1 VAKKNMPKYSVVLKI
16 KITLSLKMK
25 LLTSERTRA
34 WDAYTIEHEPI
45 SSINLM
51 ERASMVFTDW
61 FLTQFNSENTVYIF
75 CGTGNN
81 GGDGL
86 AIARLL
92 HHSFF
97 NVKIFICTLSNAE
110 SDDFKINLSR
120 LPGRAE
126 ILMGYLHEGDI
137 FPMIEKEAIIID
149 AILGSGLSRPVTGY
163 WASFFEYLNETHNDI
178 VSVDIP
184 SGLFSDKTLRNTEPA
199 FSGVAIEAKHVFS
212 FETPK
217 LSFLIPENQHF
228 IQSFYFKTIGLKQDF
243 LDTIESN
250 NIYITHNFIKNLC
263 KKRDKFSHKGTHGHA
278 LLVVGSFGMAGA
290 AVLAARACMRSG
302 VGLLT
307 VHTPQ
312 CNRLI
317 LQTSIPEAMVR
328 TDADEFAISQNN
340 DSIIYEA
347 IGIGCGIGKAGRTAS
362 ALKIYLSQTTKPMV
376 IDADALN
383 LIADNPEML
392 LVIPKHSILTPHP
405 KEFERL
411 FGKTKDD
418 FERLELL
425 RNKAKSL
432 KINILLKG
440 AHTIVANTEGVCF
453 FNSTG
458 NAGMA
463 TAGSG
468 DVLTGIITG
477 LLAQDYEPTNAAIL
491 GVYLHG
497 LAGDLAAEKIGQ
509 EALIASDIIEHLGF
523 AFKNLTAKLQN

>member
-1 VAKKNMPKYSVVLKI
+1 
-16 KITLSLKMK
+16 MK
-25 LLTSERTRA
+25 LLNIQQIQA
-34 WDAYTIEHEPI
+34 WDTYTIQHEPI
-45 SSINLM
+45 ASIDLM
-51 ERASMVFTDW
+51 ERASEVFFQW
-61 FLTQFNSENTVYIF
+61 FSTLYNAENTVYVL

-92 HHSFF
+92 HYDFYTVKVIICHLTHSE
-97 NVKIFICTLSNAE
+97 SN
-110 SDDFKINLSR
+110 DYKTNLAR
-120 LPGRAE
+120 LPHRAE
-126 ILMGYLHEGDI
+126 ILRGPLHEGNP
-137 FPMIEKEAIIID
+137 FPTFEKGAIVID
-149 AILGSGLSRPVTGY
+149 AMLGSGLTRPVTGY
-163 WASFFEYLNETHNDI
+163 WASFFEHLNELGNDI
-178 VSVDIP
+178 VSVDMP
-184 SGLFSDKTLRNTEPA
+184 SGLFADKTLKNTE
-199 FSGVAIEAKHVFS
+199 GVAIEAKYVFS
-212 FETPK
+212 FEIPK
-217 LSFLIPENQHF
+217 LAFFMPENQWF
-228 IQSFYFKTIGLKQDF
+228 IQSFFYQSIGLKQDF
-243 LDTIESN
+243 LDKIDAE
-250 NIYITHNFIKNLC
+250 NIYITPHFIKNIF
-263 KKRDKFSHKGTHGHA
+263 KKRTKFSHKGTHGHA

-290 AVLAARACMRSG
+290 AVLAARACMRAG

-317 LQTSIPEAMVR
+317 LQTTIPEAMVR

-340 DSIIYEA
+340 DAVSYQA
-347 IGIGCGIGKAGRTAS
+347 IGIGSGIGKAGRTAG
-362 ALKIYLSQTTKPMV
+362 ALKNYLSQTTLPMV

-392 LVIPKHSILTPHP
+392 SLIPKHSILTPHP

-440 AHTIVANTEGVCF
+440 AHTIVANTEGVCY

-458 NAGMA
+458 NSGMA

-468 DVLTGIITG
+468 DVLTGIITAF
-477 LLAQDYEPTNAAIL
+477 LAQGYEPSQAGIL
-491 GVYLHG
+491 GVYIHG
-497 LAGDLAAEKIGQ
+497 LAGDLAAEKMGQ
-509 EALIASDIIEHLGF
+509 EALIAGDIVDNLGA
-523 AFKNLTAKLQN
+523 AFLAI

>member
-1 VAKKNMPKYSVVLKI
+1 LK
-16 KITLSLKMK
+16 
-25 LLTSERTRA
+25 
-34 WDAYTIEHEPI
+34 
-45 SSINLM
+45 
-51 ERASMVFTDW
+51 
-61 FLTQFNSENTVYIF
+61 
-75 CGTGNN
+75 
-81 GGDGL
+81 
-86 AIARLL
+86 
-92 HHSFF
+92 
-97 NVKIFICTLSNAE
+97 
-110 SDDFKINLSR
+110 
-120 LPGRAE
+120 
-126 ILMGYLHEGDI
+126 
-137 FPMIEKEAIIID
+137 
-149 AILGSGLSRPVTGY
+149 
-163 WASFFEYLNETHNDI
+163 
-178 VSVDIP
+178 
-184 SGLFSDKTLRNTEPA
+184 NTE
-199 FSGVAIEAKHVFS
+199 GVAIEAKHVLS
-212 FETPK
+212 FEIPK
-217 LSFLIPENQHF
+217 LSFLMPENQYV
-228 IQSFYFKTIGLKQDF
+228 IQSFSYKSIGLKQDF
-243 LDTIESN
+243 LENIDSN
-250 NIYITHNFIKNLC
+250 NIYITSDFIKSLL
-263 KKRDKFSHKGTHGHA
+263 KKRAKFSHKGSHGHA

-317 LQTSIPEAMVR
+317 LQTTIPEAMVR
-328 TDADEFAISQNN
+328 TDADEYAISQNN
-340 DSIIYEA
+340 DVISYEA
-347 IGIGCGIGKAGRTAS
+347 IGIGSGIGKAGRTAS
-362 ALKIYLSQTTKPMV
+362 ALKNYLSQTTFPMV

-392 LVIPKHSILTPHP
+392 PLIPKHSILTPHP

-425 RNKAKSL
+425 RDKAKSL

-440 AHTIVANTEGVCF
+440 AHTIVANTEGVCH

-497 LAGDLAAEKIGQ
+497 LAGDLAAEKVGQ
-509 EALIASDIIEHLGF
+509 EALIASDIIEHLGL
-523 AFKNLTAKLQN
+523 AFKKIFINE

>member
-1 VAKKNMPKYSVVLKI
+1 
-16 KITLSLKMK
+16 MK
-25 LLTSERTRA
+25 LLSTQQIKA
-34 WDAYTIEHEPI
+34 WDNYTIQNEPI
-45 SSINLM
+45 ASIDLM
-51 ERASMVFTDW
+51 ERASEVFTHW
-61 FLTQFNSENTVYIF
+61 FSALYDSENTVYVF

-97 NVKIFICTLSNAE
+97 NVKVFICTVSNAE

-120 LPGRAE
+120 LPIRSE
-126 ILMGYLHEGDI
+126 ILRGYLHEDDI
-137 FPMIEKEAIIID
+137 FPTIEKKAIIID
-149 AILGSGLSRPVTGY
+149 AVLGSGLSRPVTGY
-163 WASFFEYLNETHNDI
+163 WASFFEYLNESNNDI

-184 SGLFSDKTLRNTEPA
+184 SGLFADKTLKNTE
-199 FSGVAIEAKHVFS
+199 GVAIEAKHVLS
-212 FETPK
+212 FEIPK
-217 LSFLIPENQHF
+217 LSFLMPENQYV
-228 IQSFYFKTIGLKQDF
+228 IQSFSYKSIGLKQDF
-243 LDTIESN
+243 LENIDSN
-250 NIYITHNFIKNLC
+250 NIYITSDFIKSLL
-263 KKRDKFSHKGTHGHA
+263 KKRAKFSHKGSHGHA

-317 LQTSIPEAMVR
+317 LQTTIPEAMVR
-328 TDADEFAISQNN
+328 TDADEYAISQNN
-340 DSIIYEA
+340 DVISYEA
-347 IGIGCGIGKAGRTAS
+347 IGIGSGIGKAGRTAS
-362 ALKIYLSQTTKPMV
+362 ALKNYLSQTTFPMV

-392 LVIPKHSILTPHP
+392 PLIPKHSILTPHP

-440 AHTIVANTEGVCF
+440 AHTIVSNTEGVCH

-497 LAGDLAAEKIGQ
+497 LAGDLAAEKVGQ
-509 EALIASDIIEHLGF
+509 EALIASDIIEHLGL
-523 AFKNLTAKLQN
+523 AFKKIFINE

>member
-1 VAKKNMPKYSVVLKI
+1 
-16 KITLSLKMK
+16 MK
-25 LLTSERTRA
+25 LLTTNQIRA

-45 SSINLM
+45 TSCDLM
-51 ERASMVFTDW
+51 ERAASVFTDW
-61 FLTQFNSENTVYIF
+61 FSALYDADKTVHIF

-92 HHSFF
+92 HQRFY
-97 NVKIFICTLSNAE
+97 NVKVSICRISSSE
-110 SDDFKINLSR
+110 SDDFKTTLAR
-120 LPGRAE
+120 LPLRSE
-126 ILMGYLHEGDI
+126 ILSLHLGGYVNEGDAL
-137 FPMIEKEAIIID
+137 PKIEKGAIIID

-163 WASFFEYLNETHNDI
+163 WADFFEYLNECEIDI
-178 VSVDIP
+178 ISVDIP
-184 SGLFSDKTLRNTEPA
+184 SGLFSDKTLKNTE
-199 FSGVAIEAKHVFS
+199 GVAIEAKHVLS
-212 FETPK
+212 FEIPK
-217 LSFLIPENQHF
+217 LSFLLPENQHF
-228 IQSFYFKTIGLKQDF
+228 IQSFSYKSIGLKQDF
-243 LDTIESN
+243 LATVESN
-250 NIYITHNFIKNLC
+250 NIYLTFDFVKNLI
-263 KKRDKFSHKGTHGHA
+263 KKRDKFSHKGTYGHA

-290 AVLAARACMRSG
+290 AVLSARACMRSG

-317 LQTSIPEAMVR
+317 LQTTIPEAMVR

-340 DSIIYEA
+340 DAVIYEA
-347 IGIGCGIGKAGRTAS
+347 IGIGSGIGKAGRTAS
-362 ALKIYLSQTTKPMV
+362 ALKIYLSKTTKPMV

-392 LVIPKHSILTPHP
+392 SLIPKHSILTPHP

-411 FGKTKDD
+411 FGKSKDD

-425 RNKAKSL
+425 RNKAKTL

-440 AHTIVANTEGVCF
+440 AHTIIADTEGVCY

-477 LLAQDYEPTNAAIL
+477 LLAQDYEPSDAAIL

-497 LAGDLAAEKIGQ
+497 LAGDFAAEKVGQ
-509 EALIASDIIEHLGF
+509 EALIAGDIIENLGF
-523 AFKNLTAKLQN
+523 AFKKLTAKL